1 MSKYKYVKATER
13 NQRILE
19 KYAQAN
25 AGPYPSVSGMR
36 KNRGWGNGF
45 VVKCGSYA
53 YLVRKEVF
61 DMVD

>member
-1 MSKYKYVKATER
+1 MGIYKYVKATET
-13 NQRILE
+13 NKRILE
-19 KYAQAN
+19 RYCQAS
-25 AGPYPSVSGMR
+25 AGPHPNIKGMR
-36 KNRGWGNGF
+36 KYRGWGKEF

>member
-1 MSKYKYVKATER
+1 MGIYKYVKATET
-13 NQRILE
+13 NKRILE
-19 KYAQAN
+19 KHSQAS
-25 AGPYPSVSGMR
+25 AGPYPSISGMR
-36 KNRGWGNGF
+36 KNRGWRNGF

>member
-19 KYAQAN
+19 KYAQASSD
-25 AGPYPSVSGMR
+25 PYPSVSGMR

>member
-13 NQRILE
+13 NQRILD
-19 KYAQAN
+19 KYCQAS
-25 AGPYPSVSGMR
+25 AGPCPNIKGMR
-36 KNRGWGNGF
+36 KYGGWGNGF